1 MSVPSQPQDFHAQLH
16 AILQGPLEV
25 PESFADATDP
35 ETRLHAAL
43 FAKLQSF
50 FEYLELCYDAYLTQQ
65 HDISYCISRLFDLPF
80 FQEHT
85 RDAATC
91 ILDLSNRAKT
101 LPALLI
107 SYDVILAYGALDS
120 DIYRILQTGVDGL
133 ARDKI
138 TRMVH
143 QIWAG
148 HYAAVAE
155 ASLGIR
161 YTHAAHGTLV
171 VEDEA
176 ANWASTAH
184 TAHDMASTARTAQ
197 DETDQGN
204 SIASRLSAAST
215 SNLMPNAARV
225 RLHQIRLRDK
235 AVRLLYEVCR
245 VQRLEPIDMRA
256 IDDKFV
262 DHLFDLVE
270 DTRLHEDE
278 AFNYQLIKL
287 IAAINEQFMVS
298 TITSRAKSKNVVM
311 TILRSRL
318 HVTKTFGENVIFM
331 LNRAKSQNAEDAC
344 MQLLVLKL
352 LYLLFTT
359 SDTAHYFYTNDLK
372 VLVDVFVRELSDL
385 PEDSESLRH
394 TYLRVLHPLMTNTQL
409 VEYPYKR
416 PQIRRLLRTMVIES
430 LYHGDVSATT
440 KRLVERCLDA
450 DWCRELDRLDPQT
463 ETPKHANP
471 STAASVPAAKDPASS
486 RMRGVSISAAQSP
499 AQSPAQSSDQT
510 DLAAVARPASV
521 LQAPRF
527 QPNAARSAPS
537 TPPPPPETPS
547 HTDVIPAAEDEAAM
561 ALADGKTVA
570 DAQESPSWQSQIATS
585 DTDSSS
591 AHIHSSVHDQLSSER
606 MSSSSLLPSSPSH
619 RPVARRASHNEFK
632 KPADKASSR
641 RAPPPAPVT
650 TRSDVTRSDGVSNV
664 GTPSHAPSQQN
675 SPATDDQHAVV
686 PDVVVADDGAP
697 THGVPTRSRRK
708 PPAPPTLLSAA
719 VNRSLTLDGHE
730 YDGLPDEVLETA
742 PVTDATRRGSL
753 PERSPSALNS
763 RRALH
768 ISQSHPHSLLY
779 APEQET
785 TNGHDSRPE
794 TPNTASR
801 RRPPPPPVNRMLKSS
816 PRPSCG

>member
-16 AILQGPLEV
+16 VILQGPLEV

-50 FEYLELCYDAYLTQQ
+50 FEYLELCYDAYLNQQ
-65 HDISYCISRLFDLPF
+65 HDISYCISRLFDSPF

-155 ASLGIR
+155 ASLGVR

-184 TAHDMASTARTAQ
+184 TAHTAH

-245 VQRLEPIDMRA
+245 VQRLEPIDLRA

-298 TITSRAKSKNVVM
+298 TITSRAKPKNVVM

-450 DWCRELDRLDPQT
+450 DWSRELDRLDPQT
-463 ETPKHANP
+463 ETPKPANP
-471 STAASVPAAKDPASS
+471 STAATVPAAKDPASS
-486 RMRGVSISAAQSP
+486 RMRGISISAAQSSTQSSTQSS
-499 AQSPAQSSDQT
+499 AQTSDQT
-510 DLAAVARPASV
+510 DLGAVAAVARPASV

-527 QPNAARSAPS
+527 QPHTARSAPS

-585 DTDSSS
+585 DSDSSG
-591 AHIHSSVHDQLSSER
+591 AYTHNSVHDQLSSER
-606 MSSSSLLPSSPSH
+606 MSSSSLLPSSPSQ

-641 RAPPPAPVT
+641 RAPPPAPV
-650 TRSDVTRSDGVSNV
+650 VTRSNV
-664 GTPSHAPSQQN
+664 RTPSCGPSQQD
-675 SPATDDQHAVV
+675 SPTTYTATDDRDTVV
-686 PDVVVADDGAP
+686 PDVVVDDDGTPA
-697 THGVPTRSRRK
+697 HGVPSVQETRSRRK
-708 PPAPPTLLSAA
+708 PPAPPSLLSAA

-730 YDGLPDEVLETA
+730 YDGVLETA
-742 PVTDATRRGSL
+742 PATDATRRGSL
-753 PERSPSALNS
+753 PERSPSALDS

-779 APEQET
+779 APEQEPT
-785 TNGHDSRPE
+785 DGQDSRPE

-816 PRPSCG
+816 PRPNCG